1 MPAPGSA
8 AEPPYNTAGPPVVDF
23 PGVTAVRGTLRSY
36 GPWCAIAIAST
47 FLIVHAWRYLPIFD
61 DDAFISL
68 RYADRLVSGHGLTW
82 TDGPRVEG
90 YSNLLWIL
98 LIAVIGSFGVDL
110 VIAARVLG
118 AALTIGA
125 IAAVA
130 YSGPRDFKNAA
141 LPLSLGVLVIP
152 LSIPIA
158 VWSIAGLEQPLVACL
173 LAWTLTIV
181 RGASDAAFPRRA
193 WTLASILLGLLCLA
207 RPDSPVLVI
216 AILLGVEIASRP
228 RKRSMIRVMTLAA
241 GPLLAICGQQI
252 FRVAYY
258 GRWIS
263 NPALVKVAFSARR
276 LEMGTD
282 YIVGGYASMWPI
294 VALALFALVY
304 SLSTPQ
310 LRQRQY
316 PIIFIAGLWSLYL
329 MLVGGDIFAA
339 WRQLVPLIIAMTF
352 VITDAACRFQSS
364 DIAVGTRTALSL
376 LFLAAPSAGLWTQS
390 RDYTNQRA
398 LSQHSEWQGRTVGL
412 MLKRTFSEAAP
423 LIAVDAAGSTPYWS
437 QLPALDM
444 LGLNDPYLPRHR
456 PPDFG
461 RGLIGHE
468 LGDGAYVLGRKP
480 DLVLFRSP
488 AGQKDA
494 VYLSGRQ
501 MQASKEF
508 ARDYSLVTFESRPPD
523 RIRSQIWVR
532 RTSPKIGIR
541 PDRGDILIPA
551 FLLLGRSSNVA
562 RETESGS
569 FAVSVDAS
577 TQLRAERIA
586 APPGRW
592 RLTTVPEI
600 SINAAITIG
609 DQLIAE
615 GAAPFEFTI
624 PGDGEP
630 EINIALQ
637 PAVTAELVMLKLV
650 KPRP

>member
-98 LIAVIGSFGVDL
+98 LIAAIGSFGVDL

-263 NPALVKVAFSARR
+263 NPALVKVAFSGRR

-412 MLKRTFSEAAP
+412 MLKRAFGEAAP

-468 LGDGAYVLGRKP
+468 LGDGAYVLERKP

-541 PDRGDILIPA
+541 PDRDILIPA
-551 FLLLGRSSNVA
+551 FLLLGQSSNVA

-592 RLTTVPEI
+592 RLTTEPEI
-600 SINAAITIG
+600 SINGAITIG

-615 GAAPFEFTI
+615 GVAPFEFTI
-624 PGDGEP
+624 PGDGES